1 MNVNCASG
9 RLQYCWKKSISITLG
24 YLRISVWVISD
35 LFSTTRRLVRAR
47 SHVEDEPSFRFT
59 LLIAFAVP
67 LNIFHVQ

>member
-1 MNVNCASG
+1 MGERELCEWTTAAG
-9 RLQYCWKKSISITLG
+9 KSQFYYVTEWMILG
-24 YLRISVWVISD
+24 
-35 LFSTTRRLVRAR
+35 LFSTARRLVRAR

>member
-1 MNVNCASG
+1 VI
-9 RLQYCWKKSISITLG
+9 YYVT
-24 YLRISVWVISD
+24 VWVISD

>member
-1 MNVNCASG
+1 MGERELCEWTTTVLLEKVNF
-9 RLQYCWKKSISITLG
+9 YYVT
-24 YLRISVWVISD
+24 VWVISD